1 MLFAIQIVDAEPGV
15 LKVMSAETK
24 DEARARMKQYQAN
37 NSAIQ
42 MYRGIIQPDG
52 DILFK
57 KLKVKAGSE
66 VFEQQLVD
74 VDFEDA

>member
-1 MLFAIQIVDAEPGV
+1 MLFAIQIVDSEEGV

-24 DEARARMKQYQAN
+24 DAARIRMKQYQASN
-37 NSAIQ
+37 AAVQ

-57 KLKVKAGSE
+57 KLKVKVGSE
-66 VFEQQLVD
+66 VFEQKLID